1 MGIHMSDRL
10 APVSSERWSSR
21 AGFIFAA
28 MGSAIGL
35 CSIWKFPYEAGTNG
49 GGGFVIFYLLGL
61 GLIVFPLMLV
71 EFAIGRRGRSH
82 AVGSITAVAIASGAS
97 RLWAVIGV
105 VGVVGA
111 VLILSFYSVIGG
123 WALAYVVD
131 TIRDG
136 LPGISAPAIQARF
149 DALLESSLRMTVYH
163 TLFMA
168 ATAVVVAR
176 GIAGGIERVSLYLMP
191 ILIVLVVVL
200 ASYSTIQ
207 GDTSAALRFLFA
219 FDVERLSP
227 RVALEALG
235 LGFFSIGVGLAV
247 MITYAAYAATEFDL
261 RSVAIVTLLS
271 DTAISFLAGMAVFPI
286 VFAERLD
293 PASGPG
299 LMFVTLPLAFA
310 RMPLGAP
317 AAIAFFV
324 LLTLAALASALSL
337 LEMPVSLAHRWLGWS
352 RPRAT
357 LASAVGCWGSALPPC
372 CLSAPGLPGIHWR
385 ESLVSPPRPR
395 SSPWITCHPTCSCRL
410 VASASQSSGAGSS
423 SPMRSPGSL
432 DSAQAPSAGSHS
444 SCATSPQSEL
454 SRPASSRSCCVE
466 ATVSCHLTTPP
477 EVSVPGGHRER
488 GRSAL
493 APQRAGG
500 PAAGGMR
507 TRHHMFSTKRA
518 VPASWPSPPSAMSH
532 RRPSA
537 PATATLISAAARSAV
552 EIAITQ

>member
-1 MGIHMSDRL
+1 MS
-10 APVSSERWSSR
+10 PERWSSR

-35 CSIWKFPYEAGTNG
+35 GSIWKFPYEVGTNG

-105 VGVVGA
+105 VGMVGA

-136 LPGISAPAIQARF
+136 LPGTSAPAIQARF
-149 DALLESSLRMTVYH
+149 DALLESPLRMTVYH

-168 ATAVVVAR
+168 ATAMVVAR
-176 GIAGGIERVSLYLMP
+176 GVAGGIERASLYLMP

-200 ASYSTIQ
+200 ASYSVIQ
-207 GDTSAALRFLFA
+207 GDASAALRFLFA
-219 FDVERLSP
+219 FDVDRVSP

-247 MITYAAYAATEFDL
+247 MVTYAAYAGPEFDL
-261 RSVAIVTLLS
+261 RTVAIVTLLS
-271 DTAISFLAGMAVFPI
+271 DTAVSFLAGMAVFPV

-293 PASGPG
+293 PSSGPG

-310 RMPLGAP
+310 RIPLGAS

-324 LLTLAALASALSL
+324 LLSLAALASAMSL
-337 LEMPVSLAHRWLGWS
+337 LEMPVALIHRWLGWS
-352 RPRAT
+352 RRRAALVAGSLCWALGLASVLSFNVWADWYPLARLPGLAT
-357 LASAVGCWGSALPPC
+357 LTVFDSLDHVASNVLLPVGGLGLALF
-372 CLSAPGLPGIHWR
+372 GGWV
-385 ESLVSPPRPR
+385 VSPGV
-395 SSPWITCHPTCSCRL
+395 L
-410 VASASQSSGAGSS
+410 VA
-423 SPMRSPGSL
+423 
-432 DSAQAPSAGSHS
+432 
-444 SCATSPQSEL
+444 EL
-454 SRPASSRSCCVE
+454 RLS
-466 ATVSCHLTTPP
+466 
-477 EVSVPGGHRER
+477 
-488 GRSAL
+488 
-493 APQRAGG
+493 
-500 PAAGGMR
+500 PAAG
-507 TRHHMFSTKRA
+507 RA
-518 VPASWPSPPSAMSH
+518 MVLLLRYVAPVGIIAASVLPI
-532 RRPSA
+532 
-537 PATATLISAAARSAV
+537 LL
-552 EIAITQ
+552 